1 MESQRV
7 VVVVE
12 EADAAR
18 IALEWAVRNFLRS
31 ADSLTLLH
39 VYPATKSRVK
49 QRRLRLRGFQ
59 LALSF
64 KDLCNGIAEA
74 KVEIIVMEG
83 DKGAAVV
90 SFVSKIGASTLIV
103 GLHDQSFLYK
113 RSIPNLGT
121 RILNCRILAIKQ
133 HSSTHYGLVNTEFSQ
148 IEITGLS
155 RMPQAKKC
163 FLIFL
168 SPLGRILKRS
178 RRN

>member
-148 IEITGLS
+148 IEITGL
-155 RMPQAKKC
+155 R
-163 FLIFL
+163 
-168 SPLGRILKRS
+168 
-178 RRN
+178 